1 MDMIFELYKVKT
13 KTSIRHHQNVKLSK
27 EKLVPNGT
35 EIEFK
40 IIKL

>member
-27 EKLVPNGT
+27 EKLVPNAQRLNS
-35 EIEFK
+35 K
-40 IIKL
+40 